1 MPADTITIQVNA
13 ESKTVQS
20 GETIAGLLETLG
32 KNPQYLAVEQNRI
45 LIRRAE
51 HAQTILQAGDILE
64 IVTLVGGG

>member
-1 MPADTITIQVNA
+1 MPADRITIQVNA
-13 ESKTVQS
+13 EPQTVQA
-20 GETIAGLLETLG
+20 GETIAGLLKKLE

-51 HAQTILQAGDILE
+51 HAQAVLQSGDILE

>member
-13 ESKTVQS
+13 EPQTVQS
-20 GETIAGLLETLG
+20 GETIAGLLKQLE

-51 HAQTILQAGDILE
+51 HAQTILQAGDIIE

>member
-1 MPADTITIQVNA
+1 MTADAITIQVNG
-13 ESKTVQS
+13 ESHTVQT
-20 GETIAGLLETLG
+20 GETIAGLLKKLE

-51 HAQTILQAGDILE
+51 HAQTILKSGDVLE

>member
-1 MPADTITIQVNA
+1 MPADIITIQVNA
-13 ESKTVQS
+13 EPMTVQS
-20 GETIAGLLETLG
+20 GETIAGLLKELG

-51 HAQTILQAGDILE
+51 HAQTILQAGDIIE